1 MELTHPS
8 PAAVGDR
15 IERIRS
21 AQPAWERLSVRERL
35 RPVRGLRRLLADHHA
50 DLCEAVRSELGKAPD
65 ETLAAEV
72 LPLADACLFLER
84 EAAHVLRPRR
94 VPAAQRPLWL
104 WGQSDTVHR
113 RPRGVIGVIGTW
125 NYPLMLNGVQIVQAL
140 TAGNGVL
147 WKPSEV
153 APASAAA
160 LHSLFARAGFPDG
173 LLQSMEATREGGQA
187 LTEAAVDH
195 VVFTGSAAVGRRLAA
210 RLGER
215 LISSTLEL
223 SGCDPMFVLADAD
236 LPMAARAAWFGF
248 TLNRGQTCLSVRR
261 VFVHRSAYP
270 VFCDLLKSLASA
282 AAPMKLAL
290 ASQARQA
297 EQLVSE
303 AVADGGRLL
312 TPPAAPN
319 GDPTAFAPAAVAD
332 ARPDSKLCHEASFAP
347 VMAVLPFDALEEA
360 LDANGR
366 CPYGL
371 GASVFTRDVRKASA
385 LAALLRA
392 GVVTVNDVIV
402 PMAHPATP
410 FGGVGESGWGATQG
424 PEGLLELTTPQV
436 VSVRRGTFRP
446 HYELAPGGNAAKQGE
461 LVRALL
467 ESGHGSTF
475 VRRGRGWRRLLAALG
490 AAREGRR
497 ALPYFFFWSAM
508 YCEKG
513 SPWKLCSWS

>member
-1 MELTHPS
+1 MEILLEGSRHGTHPHPFHGRGRADRAHS
-8 PAAVGDR
+8 VGAA
-15 IERIRS
+15 
-21 AQPAWERLSVRERL
+21 RLGAPFGARTAAAGAAL
-35 RPVRGLRRLLADHHA
+35 RHLLADRYG
-50 DLCEAVRSELGKAPD
+50 DLCEAVRSELGKPPD

-104 WGQSDTVHR
+104 WGQTDRVHR
-113 RPRGVIGVIGTW
+113 RPRGVIGIVGTW

-160 LHSLFARAGFPDG
+160 LYSLFARAGFPDG
-173 LLQSMEATREGGQA
+173 LLQAMEATREAGQA

-195 VVFTGSAAVGRRLAA
+195 VVFTGSAAVGRRIAA

-223 SGCDPMFVLADAD
+223 SGCDPMFVLGDAD
-236 LPMAARAAWFGF
+236 VPMAARAAWFGF
-248 TLNRGQTCLSVRR
+248 TLNGGQTCISVRR
-261 VFVHRSAYP
+261 VFVHHSVYP
-270 VFCDLLKSLASA
+270 TFCDLLKSLASA
-282 AAPMKLAL
+282 AAPMKMAL

-297 EQLVSE
+297 EQLVTQ
-303 AVADGGRLL
+303 ALDAGGRLL
-312 TPPAAPN
+312 TPALASN
-319 GDPTAFAPAAVAD
+319 GDPAAFTPAVVAD
-332 ARPDSKLCHEASFAP
+332 ARPDSNLCHEASFAP
-347 VMAVLPFDALEEA
+347 VMAVLPFDALEDA
-360 LDANGR
+360 LGRERPLPLRPRGVGLHARRSAGVGAGAAAAGGHGHGQRRDRADGPPRDAVR
-366 CPYGL
+366 RRRRQRL
-371 GASVFTRDVRKASA
+371 GARRKAP
-385 LAALLRA
+385 RA
-392 GVVTVNDVIV
+392 
-402 PMAHPATP
+402 
-410 FGGVGESGWGATQG
+410 S
-424 PEGLLELTTPQV
+424 LEMTTPQV

-475 VRRGRGWRRLLAALG
+475 GRRRRGWRRLLTALWRG
-490 AAREGRR
+490 A
-497 ALPYFFFWSAM
+497 
-508 YCEKG
+508 
-513 SPWKLCSWS
+513 